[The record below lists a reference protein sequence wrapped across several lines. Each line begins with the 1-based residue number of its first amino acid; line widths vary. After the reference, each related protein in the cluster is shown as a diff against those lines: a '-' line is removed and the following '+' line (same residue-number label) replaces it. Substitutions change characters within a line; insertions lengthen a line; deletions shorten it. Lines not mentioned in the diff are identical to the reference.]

1 MWNMAD
7 LTREDV
13 LKLAR
18 VARLKL
24 SDHEVAEYQK
34 ELAEILKYVEQLQ
47 DVDVAGLEPTSQVTG
62 LTNVTRKDEVIDYGY
77 QAQDLLKNVPLVEND
92 QLKVKRMIG

>member
-1 MWNMAD
+1 MAD

-18 VARLKL
+18 LARLKL
-24 SDHEVAEYQK
+24 SDDEVAEYQK

-47 DVDVAGLEPTSQVTG
+47 DVDVTGLEPTSQVTG

>member
-1 MWNMAD
+1 MTT

-18 VARLKL
+18 LSRLSL
-24 SDHEVAEYQK
+24 TDEEVDEYLK
-34 ELAEILKYVEQLQ
+34 ELQSVLQYVEQLQ
-47 DVDVAGLEPTSQVTG
+47 DVDVSGLEPTSQVTG
-62 LTNVTRKDEVIDYGY
+62 LTNVMREDSVKDYGVSREDLLRLAPN
-77 QAQDLLKNVPLVEND
+77 AQDE